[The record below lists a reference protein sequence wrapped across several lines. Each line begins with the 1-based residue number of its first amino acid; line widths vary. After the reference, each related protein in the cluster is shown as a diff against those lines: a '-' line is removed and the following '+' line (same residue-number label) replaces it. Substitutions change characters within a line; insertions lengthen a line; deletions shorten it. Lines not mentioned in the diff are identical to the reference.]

1 MITRLHA
8 LLMGLALLL
17 PLPVAATD
25 GVDEGLLWRVEAEG
39 TEAPSYVFGTA
50 HTNDSQVLELPEPV
64 DEAFRSAEHY
74 RFELD
79 FNAIDMASA
88 QQYMVYSSGRRLSDV
103 LPKKL
108 WQRALDAATSLGI
121 PERGV
126 ERLKPWAL
134 ATTLAA
140 PVQDMTQT
148 LDHQLY
154 TRAKERSGSVEGLE
168 TLEEQLTIF
177 GDMDESLQVELLR
190 TTLDQHEA
198 GRIEALQEEL
208 TEAYLARDLAAMME
222 LAEEHPGLPGD
233 DDADALMER
242 LLDERNHTMVERM
255 ADALDAGGAFVAVG
269 ALHLPGE
276 NGLVRLLEERG
287 YQVSPV
293 Y

>member
-1 MITRLHA
+1 MMNRLHA
-8 LLMGLALLL
+8 LLLGLALLL
-17 PLPVAATD
+17 PLPGAATD
-25 GVDEGLLWRVEAEG
+25 GVDQGLLWRVEAEG
-39 TEAPSYVFGTA
+39 AEAPSYLFGTA
-50 HTNDSQVLELPEPV
+50 HTNDERVLELPEPV

-88 QQYMVYSSGRRLSDV
+88 QQHMVYSGGRRLSDV

-108 WQRALDAATSLGI
+108 WQRAVDAATSLGI

-126 ERLKPWAL
+126 GRLKPWAL

-148 LDHQLY
+148 LDYQLY
-154 TRAKERSGSVEGLE
+154 TRANERGGSVAGLE
-168 TLEEQLTIF
+168 TLQEQLTIF
-177 GDMDESLQVELLR
+177 SDMEESLQVELLR

-198 GRIEALQEEL
+198 GRIQQLQEQL
-208 TEAYLARDLAAMME
+208 TQEYLERDLSGMMA

-233 DDADALMER
+233 DDSNALMEQ

-255 ADALDAGGAFVAVG
+255 TDALDTGGAFVAVG
-269 ALHLPGE
+269 ALHLPGTE
-276 NGLVRLLEERG
+276 GLVRLLEQRG
-287 YQVSPV
+287 YQVSRM